1 MYNTLLEKQAN
12 DAKDEVRSLIE
23 DLLTEINE
31 LEEAH
36 EKLEDKIDELEDV
49 IILLKAQIHEFESK
63 LDNSL

>member
-1 MYNTLLEKQAN
+1 MYNTVLERQAN
-12 DAKDEVRSLIE
+12 NAKDEVRSLIE

-49 IILLKAQIHEFESK
+49 IILLKATINELESK

>member
-1 MYNTLLEKQAN
+1 MYNTVLERQAN

-49 IILLKAQIHEFESK
+49 IILLKATINELESK

>member
-49 IILLKAQIHEFESK
+49 IILLKSQIHEFESK

>member
-1 MYNTLLEKQAN
+1 MYNTLLERQAN

-23 DLLTEINE
+23 DLLTEIHE

-36 EKLEDKIDELEDV
+36 EKLEDIIDELEDV
-49 IILLKAQIHEFESK
+49 IILLKARLHELESK